1 MQMCCIIPRGKAVRV
16 SDELISPALILQFH
30 SFLPLHLKSP
40 SGLGANVFLF
50 HAVEAA
56 FQ

>member
-1 MQMCCIIPRGKAVRV
+1 MGKAVRV
-16 SDELISPALILQFH
+16 SDELIFPALILQFH

-50 HAVEAA
+50 HALEAA